1 LRAAP
6 ARSREQRVTPKYT
19 ALTDELH
26 AYLVENGSREDAIL
40 ASLREETAA
49 MGDISVMQ
57 IAPDQGA
64 FMTLLTQLTGARLAI
79 ELGTFTGYSAICIA
93 RGLSEGG
100 KLVACELSEEF
111 AELAAK
117 NFERAG
123 VGERVELRIGPAA
136 ETLAELGPPESF
148 DLAFIDADKG
158 NNPEYF
164 EACMRLL
171 RPGGLIV
178 IDNVLLDGRVLSP
191 DPDDDDPNAVVV
203 DRFNRSLLEDQRI
216 DLAMIAVADG
226 LTLARKR

>member
-1 LRAAP
+1 M
-6 ARSREQRVTPKYT
+6 TPKYT